1 MPIDDLVNSK
11 VQSELLR
18 QNWESAR
25 YHESSRWKYTYYY
38 YAAFGAYIIYFLQ
51 AFGSRQFS
59 LTQFEPFELFISALI
74 YFILMLIGRA
84 SFYHLLYSNM
94 EYKNHIRAIEYI
106 SRDLNLNQNIT
117 EFRKGDKE
125 ISRSTYMA
133 LPLMLKI
140 RRKMPFTI
148 LTGAATSV
156 SAGAS
161 FFLFIVFVV
170 KLWFKESC
178 VEYFNIMISVSFVS
192 VIIFML
198 MLWKMNRDWHKTE
211 TEAELELDKRDPL
224 GKSANKANAADA
236 KRRAAD

>member
-11 VQSELLR
+11 VQSELIR

-51 AFGSRQFS
+51 AIRSNKFS
-59 LTQFEPFELFISALI
+59 FNQFEPFELFIYALI

-117 EFRKGDKE
+117 EYRKGDKK
-125 ISRSTYMA
+125 IIRSTYMA
-133 LPLMLKI
+133 LPLMLEI
-140 RRKMPFTI
+140 RKKMPFTI

-161 FFLFIVFVV
+161 FFLIIIFFVNV
-170 KLWFKESC
+170 WFKESC
-178 VEYFNIMISVSFVS
+178 VEYVNIIISVSFIS
-192 VIIFML
+192 LLIFIL
-198 MLWKMNRDWHKTE
+198 MLWKMIKNWHE
-211 TEAELELDKRDPL
+211 IENEAEQELNKRDPM
-224 GKSANKANAADA
+224 GKGANKANAADA
-236 KRRAAD
+236 KSGAAD